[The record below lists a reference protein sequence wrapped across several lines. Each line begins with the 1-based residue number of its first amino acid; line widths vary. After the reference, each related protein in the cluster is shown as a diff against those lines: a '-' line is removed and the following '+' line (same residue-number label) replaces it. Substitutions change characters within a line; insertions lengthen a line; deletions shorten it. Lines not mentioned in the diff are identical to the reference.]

1 MSAAGE
7 TPLGVIL
14 AGGKSSRMGRDKA
27 WLSFFGQPLLCRVAA
42 VVRNVVGELWVS
54 GRDPSAFGID
64 APWLPDATPGL
75 GPAGGILTVL
85 EAVGRSCLVVSC
97 DLPFLDEATLSRL
110 VAAWRGRPGG
120 ALMTTFRIV
129 ETGYVESLVAV
140 YDPAGLPLLRE
151 SLGRGE
157 RRLSGIFPEAL
168 RCHIDYSRADTD
180 TARPFFNVNSPPDL
194 VLARGMETGS

>member
-1 MSAAGE
+1 MSAAGA

-42 VVRNVVGELWVS
+42 VVRGVVGELFVS
-54 GRDPSAFGID
+54 GRDPAAFGID
-64 APWLPDATPGL
+64 APWLADQTPGL
-75 GPAGGILTVL
+75 GPAGGIVTVL
-85 EAVGRSCLVVSC
+85 EATGRSCLVVSC
-97 DLPFLDEATLSRL
+97 DLPFLDEATLHRL
-110 VAAWRGRPGG
+110 VAAWRKRPDG

-140 YDPAGLPLLRE
+140 YDPAGVPLLRE
-151 SLGRGE
+151 CLARGE
-157 RRLSGIFPEAL
+157 RRLSGIFPEPL
-168 RCHIDYSRADTD
+168 RCYIDYNRADQNM
-180 TARPFFNVNSPPDL
+180 ARPFFNVNSPPDL